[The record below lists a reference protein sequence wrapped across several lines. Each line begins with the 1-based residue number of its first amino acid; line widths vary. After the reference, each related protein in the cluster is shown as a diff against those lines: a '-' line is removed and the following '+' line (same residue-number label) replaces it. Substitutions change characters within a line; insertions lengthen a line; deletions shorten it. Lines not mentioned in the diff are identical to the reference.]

1 MQQFEFLS
9 LTTLLFG
16 ERRAWQC
23 MDHCLTYQQVGTR
36 GLRLVVSID
45 DTFALTVVD
54 KLIV

>member
-1 MQQFEFLS
+1 
-9 LTTLLFG
+9 
-16 ERRAWQC
+16 

-54 KLIV
+54 KLIRVRVVLFEDHLVVTHYASYR